1 MRGLDLERPP
11 RWGIV
16 ALLALVLVNAAV
28 FAGMALR
35 PAAEDPYGPTR
46 LAAAS
51 APTPAPAAGTP
62 APVDAA
68 TSPEPASTPVLAVYG
83 DGYAAG
89 NPSGGLGPAGW
100 PAQVAASVGA
110 ELSLHAV
117 ARAGYAALG
126 VTGEDLPAVV
136 RANPVP
142 DAAVTVLFGSRNDGD
157 ESTPAVEANASAAIA
172 AVRQQAPDTVLLVV
186 GPVWSDGDVPAGVV
200 AARDAVRS
208 AAEAAGAEFV
218 DPVAEGWFAD
228 VTGLI
233 ATDGVSPTDQGHA
246 YLAERIAPAVE
257 AALAGTSGPTA

>member
-11 RWGIV
+11 RWGII
-16 ALLALVLVNAAV
+16 ALLALVLVNVAV

-35 PAAEDPYGPTR
+35 PAAEDDYGPTR

-51 APTPAPAAGTP
+51 APTSAPTAGAPAPADAP
-62 APVDAA
+62 A
-68 TSPEPASTPVLAVYG
+68 PASTPVLAVYG

-117 ARAGYAALG
+117 ARAGYVAPG
-126 VTGEDLPAVV
+126 VTGEDLTAAV

-142 DAAVTVLFGSRNDGD
+142 DAAVTVLFGSRNDAD
-157 ESTPAVEANASAAIA
+157 ESAPAVEANASAAIA
-172 AVRQQAPDTVLLVV
+172 AVRQQAPSTTLLVV
-186 GPVWSDGDVPAGVV
+186 GPVWSDADVPAGVV

-208 AAEAAGAEFV
+208 AAQDAGVQFV
-218 DPVAEGWFAD
+218 DPIAERWFAD

-233 ATDGVSPTDQGHA
+233 AADGVSPTDQGHA
-246 YLAERIAPAVE
+246 YLAEQIGPAVE
-257 AALAGTSGPTA
+257 AALEGTPAGPTA